1 MNLTDAD
8 RDKLKTYCSVLQK
21 HQKTFEEAM
30 ARPKPMNVR
39 IEGGPVQALAGD
51 LKKIEADFPGLL
63 PPFNVD
69 DFEAFR
75 SLKGRPFYENAR
87 VQSYLS
93 GALSKLNLALGQ

>member
-8 RDKLKTYCSVLQK
+8 REKLQGYYSALQN

-30 ARPKPMNVR
+30 TRPRPMNVR
-39 IEGGPVQALAGD
+39 IEGRPVQGLAGD

-69 DFEAFR
+69 DFEGFR
-75 SLKGRPFYENAR
+75 SLKGRPFYENAK

-93 GALSKLNLALGQ
+93 GALSKIKLALEQ